1 MPACEILAFFL
12 FAPALLG
19 VTRIK
24 AAVMDAV
31 LGAIGMDAAYKKA
44 AGKAGMKDRREKNY
58 GDPQCN
64 VK

>member
-1 MPACEILAFFL
+1 MPTCEILAFFL

-24 AAVMDAV
+24 AAVVGAV

-64 VK
+64 IK

>member
-1 MPACEILAFFL
+1 MPTCEILAFFL

-31 LGAIGMDAAYKKA
+31 LGAIGMDAAYQKLL
-44 AGKAGMKDRREKNY
+44 EK
-58 GDPQCN
+58 QA
-64 VK
+64 